1 MGEDF
6 GSSDLSMDALFSGKM
21 ISKLLKVVK
30 NVVNAMRKFCI
41 LDLITPSSVRFAN
54 FLGIDLSKFEK
65 YFGS

>member
-1 MGEDF
+1 
-6 GSSDLSMDALFSGKM
+6 MDALFSGKI